1 MLNTMNNQGYYPIR
15 EERGRRGGEGGRAG
29 LWGARQPLQPRLE
42 KEVAIFW
49 NVLGPPFN
57 PSLGLEEKMTSEL
70 RIGLRREH

>member
-15 EERGRRGGEGGRAG
+15 GERGRWGGEGGRAD

-57 PSLGLEEKMTSEL
+57 PSLGLEEKTTSEL
-70 RIGLRREH
+70 RIGLRHEH

>member
-15 EERGRRGGEGGRAG
+15 EERGRWGREGGRAG

-49 NVLGPPFN
+49 NVLGPPFD
-57 PSLGLEEKMTSEL
+57 PSLGLEEKTTSEL